1 VTLTSAPDQPEQGLY
16 RFLILVVEL
25 LSAQELH
32 FREEVLQGGN
42 GIADQ
47 AEVLKP
53 FVLAVSIF
61 CKIILFSRFHCFNA
75 IGMYVNTKMGVF
87 ATSSEVLK
95 QLVLDGFNFF
105 RLLCQNHSL

>member
-1 VTLTSAPDQPEQGLY
+1 VTLTATPDPPEQGLY

-53 FVLAVSIF
+53 FVL
-61 CKIILFSRFHCFNA
+61 
-75 IGMYVNTKMGVF
+75 
-87 ATSSEVLK
+87 
-95 QLVLDGFNFF
+95 DGFNVS
-105 RLLCQNHSL
+105 QNHSFFTVLLF